1 MAVEDMAVDNMSVNE
16 MTVDEMSVD
25 KMACCLK
32 GEEMNEGRLQLGR
45 SEMKILE

>member
-32 GEEMNEGRLQLGR
+32 GEEMNPGRLQLGQ